1 MTSPLCFK
9 VRLLLLSA
17 ALFGTIFGTKYYLE
31 LQERTGEAKIADFPL
46 DFQGWKGNDKGLPSP
61 VLMTLGVDDFI
72 MREYN
77 NGNSRFWLYVGYYRN
92 QRKAKTIH
100 SPKHCYPAAGWEK
113 IQSSVIPIR
122 VKGGDGHWISIPVNR
137 YLLGK
142 AGELELVYYWYQM
155 QNTAIASEYEVILT
169 RFLNSISK
177 NRTDGALVRVSV
189 RIGKGD
195 IAEAEKVAAMIPH
208 IYNSLIALVPI

>member
-1 MTSPLCFK
+1 
-9 VRLLLLSA
+9 
-17 ALFGTIFGTKYYLE
+17 
-31 LQERTGEAKIADFPL
+31 
-46 DFQGWKGNDKGLPSP
+46 
-61 VLMTLGVDDFI
+61 
-72 MREYN
+72 
-77 NGNSRFWLYVGYYRN
+77 
-92 QRKAKTIH
+92 
-100 SPKHCYPAAGWEK
+100 
-113 IQSSVIPIR
+113 
-122 VKGGDGHWISIPVNR
+122 VNR